1 MSNRILLSKKDSQIS
16 AEISIGGSKSETN
29 RLLILNALYENPIQL
44 SNISDSDD
52 SRLLQSA
59 LSSDSTQID
68 IHHAGTA
75 MRFLTAYFAIQKNRN
90 VVLTGSDRMKERPIG
105 VLVDALRS
113 LGAEISYLDKEGFPP
128 LKIQG
133 GELTTNFVELEA
145 NISSQFITA
154 LLLIAPKLPK
164 GLLIQLNG
172 KITSRPYLEMSLKL
186 ENQVGISTEFK
197 GNTIRILPQTNLENK
212 IHRIESDWSSASY
225 FYSIAAL
232 SDSVEIKLD
241 TFFSNSLQGDSE
253 VVEIFKNYFGIQTQ
267 FVGNQILL
275 SKIPNFNFNEVI
287 LDLNRTPDLAQTIA
301 VTCTGLKLKCKLTG
315 LETLKIKETDRLL
328 ALQNEL
334 AKIGAKVEIT
344 NDSLEIQD
352 FFEVSKRPL
361 IKTYNDH
368 RMAMSFAP
376 LVVFQD
382 LEIENPK
389 VVEKS
394 YPNFWKDLEKL

>member
-75 MRFLTAYFAIQKNRN
+75 MRFLTAYFAIQENRT

-133 GELTTNFVELEA
+133 GKLTTNFVEVEA

-154 LLLIAPKLPK
+154 LLLIAPKFPK
-164 GLLIQLNG
+164 GLHIQLNG

-186 ENQVGISTEFK
+186 VNQVGISTEFK
-197 GNTIRILPQTNLENK
+197 GNIIRILPQTNLENK

-253 VVEIFKNYFGIQTQ
+253 VVEIYKNYFGVQTQ

-301 VTCTGLKLKCKLTG
+301 VTCTGLKLKCKLSG

-334 AKIGAKVEIT
+334 AKIGAQVEIT

-352 FFEVSKRPL
+352 FFEVSEIPL

-394 YPNFWKDLEKL
+394 YPNFWEDFEKL

>member
-52 SRLLQSA
+52 SRLLQTA

-75 MRFLTAYFAIQKNRN
+75 MRFLTAYFAIQKNRT

-133 GELTTNFVELEA
+133 GKLTTNFVEVEA

-186 ENQVGISTEFK
+186 VNQVGISTEFK

-253 VVEIFKNYFGIQTQ
+253 VVEIYKNYFGVQTQ

-301 VTCTGLKLKCKLTG
+301 VTCTGLKLKCKLSG

-394 YPNFWKDLEKL
+394 YPNFWEDFEKL

>member
-133 GELTTNFVELEA
+133 GKLTTNFVEVEA

-186 ENQVGISTEFK
+186 VNQVGISTEFK
-197 GNTIRILPQTNLENK
+197 RNTIRILPQTNLENK

-253 VVEIFKNYFGIQTQ
+253 VVEIYKNYFGVQTQ

-301 VTCTGLKLKCKLTG
+301 VTCTGLKLKCKLSG

-334 AKIGAKVEIT
+334 AKIGAQVEIT

-352 FFEVSKRPL
+352 FFEVSEIPL

-394 YPNFWKDLEKL
+394 YPNFWEDFEKL

>member
-44 SNISDSDD
+44 SNISDSAD
-52 SRLLQSA
+52 SRLLQTA

-75 MRFLTAYFAIQKNRN
+75 MRFLTAYFAIQENRT

-133 GELTTNFVELEA
+133 GKLTTNFVEVEA

-232 SDSVEIKLD
+232 SESVEIKLD

-253 VVEIFKNYFGIQTQ
+253 VVEIYKNYFGVQTQ

-301 VTCTGLKLKCKLTG
+301 VTCTGLKLKCKLSG

-334 AKIGAKVEIT
+334 AKIGAQVEIT

-352 FFEVSKRPL
+352 FFEVSEIPL

-394 YPNFWKDLEKL
+394 YPNFWEDFEKL

>member
-75 MRFLTAYFAIQKNRN
+75 MRFLTAYFAIQKNRT

-133 GELTTNFVELEA
+133 GKLTTNFVEVEA

-186 ENQVGISTEFK
+186 VNQVGISTEFK

-253 VVEIFKNYFGIQTQ
+253 VVEIYKNYFGVQTQ

-301 VTCTGLKLKCKLTG
+301 VTCTGLKLKCKLSG

-334 AKIGAKVEIT
+334 AKIGAQVEIT

-352 FFEVSKRPL
+352 FFEVSEIPL

-394 YPNFWKDLEKL
+394 YPNFWEDFEKL

>member
-44 SNISDSDD
+44 SNISDSAD

-75 MRFLTAYFAIQKNRN
+75 MRFLTAYFAIQKNRT

-133 GELTTNFVELEA
+133 GKLTTNFVEVEA

-164 GLLIQLNG
+164 GLHIQLNG

-186 ENQVGISTEFK
+186 LNQVGISTEFK

-253 VVEIFKNYFGIQTQ
+253 VVEIYKNYFGVQTQ

-301 VTCTGLKLKCKLTG
+301 VTCTGLKLKCKLSG

-334 AKIGAKVEIT
+334 AKIGAKVELT
-344 NDSLEIQD
+344 NASLEIQD
-352 FFEVSKRPL
+352 FFEVSEIPL

-394 YPNFWKDLEKL
+394 YPNFWEDFEKL

>member
-133 GELTTNFVELEA
+133 GKLTTNFVEVEA

-154 LLLIAPKLPK
+154 LLLIAPKFPK
-164 GLLIQLNG
+164 GLHIQLNG

-186 ENQVGISTEFK
+186 VNQVGISTEFK

-253 VVEIFKNYFGIQTQ
+253 VVEIYKNYFGVQTQ

-275 SKIPNFNFNEVI
+275 SKIQNFNFNEVI

-301 VTCTGLKLKCKLTG
+301 VTCTGLKLKCKLSG

-334 AKIGAKVEIT
+334 AKIGAQVEIT

-352 FFEVSKRPL
+352 FFEVSEIPL

-394 YPNFWKDLEKL
+394 YPNFWEDFEKL